1 MLKLNNITKIYHT
14 ASKENV
20 IALSNISLSLDKNG
34 LAFIVGQSGS
44 GKTTF
49 LNLIGG
55 LDLADQGEISI
66 EGCVL
71 GKDISLEKY
80 RQNYV
85 GFVFQEYN
93 LLENLTV
100 YENIAIAVSTCPKKV
115 LEEKIAKVL
124 KEVDLAG
131 YEKRR
136 INELS
141 GGQKQRV
148 AIARALAKNTSVLLC
163 DEPTGNLDSSTSKE
177 IFNLLKKISVEKTVI
192 VVSHN
197 EESARQY
204 ADRLIR
210 ISDGKIIS
218 DEQFSTLKTAEK
230 FNNSKTVNNVPF
242 KCKLKLG
249 FKNLFNQKFKT
260 LIACSL
266 LVFSLITVCAMQI
279 CLSYNSEHSIAQS
292 LSSEKTVFVLQNNS
306 TDGVSNT
313 SERYP
318 IREDLSQYFLENSY
332 FDGYRTIHGTV
343 FICDNVDIGREFY
356 ANHSLGDGEAYI
368 SDYYVDIII
377 NLNDAYSHLSYT
389 NYEDLLG
396 QEVVYQDTVLFEIA
410 GVFKTDYKE
419 YLDERGNQREDKIAV
434 FEDKRNYT
442 NTYNYKLNYEYNV
455 IYTTLGTFNG
465 MYIGINTSNY
475 RHDEGY
481 QIYTTE
487 ADYSTTLSNINIY
500 NSSTVFLQY
509 FDNSGY
515 LNSTQ
520 QNDSGEGVLFKG
532 LGNDEIVV
540 NGELYNYIFGSNIDW
555 ESFRMNYQYGIE
567 SGNYFTDG
575 LSNLGKTVDILIRD
589 PNGEV
594 VVDVSHKKI
603 VGVDS
608 NINYDIEGEAFFSVY
623 GTRECFDIENTDLSD
638 HYISQLQ
645 WGALNN
651 KEEVLKELR
660 EDSIVV
666 AGTQAMLI
674 YEKEYIISQISY
686 FLIAVAVA
694 LSILT
699 IISTINLVNTK
710 IRDNQK
716 EIGILMGIGYN
727 NRDIIFIYLFSMI
740 CMLLFSFAITLGIIY
755 SGVYIANT
763 LLQTIPFTNIA
774 YFDVNVFTYLTILLT
789 GLIMVI
795 LSFIPLLK
803 LSNKK
808 PIDIIKNQ

>member
-1 MLKLNNITKIYHT
+1 MLKIKNLTKIYHT

-20 IALSNISLSLDKNG
+20 IALSDINLSLDKNG
-34 LAFIVGQSGS
+34 LVFIVGQSGS

-55 LDLADQGEISI
+55 LDLADQGEISV
-66 EGCVL
+66 EGSVL

-100 YENIAIAVSTCPKKV
+100 YENIAIAVSACPKKE
-115 LEEKIAKVL
+115 LEEKIVKVL
-124 KEVDLAG
+124 REVDLAG

-148 AIARALAKNTSVLLC
+148 AIARALAKNTSILLC
-163 DEPTGNLDSSTSKE
+163 DEPTGNLDSRTSKE
-177 IFNLLKKISVEKTVI
+177 IFDLLKKISVGKTVI

-197 EESARQY
+197 EELAGEY

-210 ISDGKIIS
+210 ISDGKITS
-218 DEQFSTLKTAEK
+218 DRQLSSGKTADH
-230 FNNSKTVNNVPF
+230 FNNKTVNNVPF
-242 KCKLKLG
+242 RCKLKLG
-249 FKNLFNQKFKT
+249 FKNLFKQKFKT
-260 LIACSL
+260 LIACLLLLLSL
-266 LVFSLITVCAMQI
+266 VTVCAMQI
-279 CLSYNSEHSIAQS
+279 CLNYDSEHSIAKS
-292 LSSEKTVFVLQNNS
+292 LSGEKTVVVLQNNS

-313 SERYP
+313 AERYP
-318 IREDLSQYFLENSY
+318 MTADLSEYNIPEDRFH
-332 FDGYRTIHGTV
+332 DGYRTIHGTV
-343 FICDNVDIGREFY
+343 FIGDVAGINREFY
-356 ANHSLGDGEAYI
+356 AVHSLGDNEAYI
-368 SDYYVDIII
+368 SDYFVDIII
-377 NLNDAYSHLSYT
+377 NLNDDYRDLAYT

-396 QEVVYQDTVLFEIA
+396 QEVVYRDTVLFKIA
-410 GVFKTDYKE
+410 GIFKTDYKE
-419 YLDERGNQREDKIAV
+419 YLDERGNPKEDKITV

-455 IYTTLGTFNG
+455 IYTAPETFNG
-465 MYIGINTSNY
+465 MYIGINSSSY
-475 RHDEGY
+475 RRDEGY

-487 ADYSTTLSNINIY
+487 ADYGTTLSNIHIY
-500 NSSTVFLQY
+500 NSSAVSLQY

-520 QNDSGEGVLFKG
+520 QSDGGEGVLFKE
-532 LGNDEIVV
+532 LRNDEIVV
-540 NGELYNYIFGSNIDW
+540 SGELYNYVFGSNIDW
-555 ESFRMNYQYGIE
+555 ENFSMNYQYGID
-567 SGNYFTDG
+567 SGNYFADG
-575 LSNLGKTVDILIRD
+575 LSDLGKTIDIFIKD
-589 PNGEV
+589 PNGRAVMEV
-594 VVDVSHKKI
+594 SDKKI

-608 NINYDIEGEAFFSVY
+608 SIIHDMEGEAVFSVY
-623 GTRECFDIENTDLSD
+623 GTKECFNIRNTELAK
-638 HYISQLQ
+638 HYVSEVQCD
-645 WGALNN
+645 ALHN
-651 KEEVLKELR
+651 KEEVLKDLR
-660 EDSIVV
+660 SESIVI

-686 FLIAVAVA
+686 FLIAISII

-699 IISTINLVNTK
+699 VISTVNLVNTK

-716 EIGILMGIGYN
+716 EIGILMGIGFN
-727 NRDIIFIYLFSMI
+727 NKDIIFIYLFSMI
-740 CMLLFSFAITLGIIY
+740 CMLVFSFLMTLGIIY
-755 SGVYIANT
+755 AGVYIANI
-763 LLQTIPFTNIA
+763 LLQTAPFTNIVF
-774 YFDVNVFTYLTILLT
+774 FDVDIFTYLTILLT
-789 GLIMVI
+789 GLIMIV

-808 PIDIIKNQ
+808 PIDIIKKQ

>member
-14 ASKENV
+14 ASKEEV
-20 IALSNISLSLDKNG
+20 VALSDISLSLDKNG
-34 LAFIVGQSGS
+34 LVFIVGQSGS

-55 LDLADQGEISI
+55 LDLADQGEILI
-66 EGCVL
+66 EGSVL

-100 YENIAIAVSTCPKKV
+100 YENIAIAVSACPKKE

-124 KEVDLAG
+124 EEVDLSG

-141 GGQKQRV
+141 GGQRQRV
-148 AIARALAKNTSVLLC
+148 AIARALAKNTSILLC
-163 DEPTGNLDSSTSKE
+163 DEPTGNLDSRTSIE
-177 IFNLLKKISVEKTVI
+177 IFDLLKKISVEKTVI

-197 EESARQY
+197 EELAKEY

-210 ISDGKIIS
+210 ISDGKVIS
-218 DEQFSTLKTAEK
+218 DEQFLTQKIAEK
-230 FNNSKTVNNVPF
+230 FNRKTANNVPLQ
-242 KCKLKLG
+242 CKLKLG
-249 FKNLFNQKFKT
+249 FKNLFKQKFKT

-292 LSSEKTVFVLQNNS
+292 LSGEETVVVLQNNS

-318 IREDLSQYFLENSY
+318 MRAELSEYVLENR
-332 FDGYRTIHGTV
+332 FHDGYRTIYGTV
-343 FICDNVDIGREFY
+343 FISDDAEIGREFY
-356 ANHSLGDGEAYI
+356 ANHSLGDNEAYI
-368 SDYYVDIII
+368 SDYFVDIII
-377 NLNDAYSHLSYT
+377 NLSDAYSHLPYT

-396 QEVVYQDTVLFEIA
+396 QEVVYQDTVLFQIA

-419 YLDERGNQREDKIAV
+419 YLDERGNQREDKIAD
-434 FEDKRNYT
+434 FEDERNYT
-442 NTYNYKLNYEYNV
+442 TTYHYKLNYEYNV
-455 IYTTLGTFNG
+455 IYTTLETFNE
-465 MYIGINTSNY
+465 MYIGINSSGY
-475 RHDEGY
+475 RQDEGY
-481 QIYTTE
+481 HIYVAE
-487 ADYSTTLSNINIY
+487 ADYGATLSNINIY
-500 NSSTVFLQY
+500 NNSMVPLQY

-520 QNDSGEGVLFKG
+520 QSDSGEGVLFQE

-540 NGELYNYIFGSNIDW
+540 NGELYNYIFGSNINW

-567 SGNYFTDG
+567 SGNYFSDG
-575 LSNLGKTVDILIRD
+575 LSNLGRTVDILIRD
-589 PNGEV
+589 PNGGV
-594 VVDVSHKKI
+594 VVDVSNKKI

-608 NINYDIEGEAFFSVY
+608 NINYDIEGEAVFSVY
-623 GTRECFDIENTDLSD
+623 GTRECFNIGNTDLAD
-638 HYISQLQ
+638 HYVSQLQ
-645 WGALNN
+645 WEVLNN
-651 KEEVLKELR
+651 KEEVLKDLR
-660 EDSIVV
+660 DDSIVV

-686 FLIAVAVA
+686 FLIAIAAVLA
-694 LSILT
+694 IIT
-699 IISTINLVNTK
+699 VISTINLVNTK

-727 NRDIIFIYLFSMI
+727 NKDIIFIYLFSMI
-740 CMLLFSFAITLGIIY
+740 CMLVFSFLITLGIIY
-755 SGVYIANT
+755 LGVFVANT
-763 LLQTIPFTNIA
+763 LLQTIPFTNIVF
-774 YFDVNVFTYLTILLT
+774 FDVNVFTYLTIFVT

-795 LSFIPLLK
+795 LSMIPLIK

>member
-14 ASKENV
+14 ASKENI
-20 IALSNISLSLDKNG
+20 IALSNISLSHNKNG
-34 LAFIVGQSGS
+34 LVFIVGQSGS
-44 GKTTF
+44 GKTTL
-49 LNLIGG
+49 LNVIGG

-66 EGCVL
+66 EGSVL

-100 YENIAIAVSTCPKKV
+100 YENIAIAISACPKKE

-148 AIARALAKNTSVLLC
+148 AIARALAKNTSILLC
-163 DEPTGNLDSSTSKE
+163 DEPTGNLDSSTSRE

-197 EESARQY
+197 EELARQY

-218 DEQFSTLKTAEK
+218 DEQFLIGKTAEK
-230 FNNSKTVNNVPF
+230 FNSKTVNKVPF
-242 KCKLKLG
+242 RYKLKLG
-249 FKNLFNQKFKT
+249 FKNLFKQKFKT

-266 LVFSLITVCAMQI
+266 LVFSLTAVCAMQI
-279 CLSYNSEHSIAQS
+279 CLNYNSEHSIAQS
-292 LSSEKTVFVLQNNS
+292 LSGEKTVVVLQNNS
-306 TDGVSNT
+306 TDGVSNI

-318 IREDLSQYFLENSY
+318 IRADLSQYSLEDRFY
-332 FDGYRTIHGTV
+332 DGYRTIHGTV
-343 FICDNVDIGREFY
+343 FITGDADISREFY
-356 ANHSLGDGEAYI
+356 ANHSLGDNGAYI

-377 NLNDAYSHLSYT
+377 NLNDGYRHLSYE

-396 QEVVYQDTVLFEIA
+396 QEVVYQDIVLFEIA
-410 GVFKTDYKE
+410 GIFKTDYKD

-465 MYIGINTSNY
+465 MYIGINSSNY
-475 RHDEGY
+475 RQDEGY
-481 QIYTTE
+481 QINTTE
-487 ADYSTTLSNINIY
+487 ANYCATLSNINIY
-500 NSSTVFLQY
+500 NSSTESLQY

-515 LNSTQ
+515 MNSTQ
-520 QNDSGEGVLFKG
+520 QSDSGEGILFKE
-532 LGNDEIVV
+532 LANDEIVV

-555 ESFRMNYQYGIE
+555 ENFRMNYQYGID

-575 LSNLGKTVDILIRD
+575 LSNLGKTIDILISA

-594 VVDVSHKKI
+594 IVDVSNKKI

-608 NINYDIEGEAFFSVY
+608 NIKYDVEGEAVFSVY
-623 GTRECFDIENTDLSD
+623 GTKECFDIENTDLAE
-638 HYISQLQ
+638 HYVSQLQ
-645 WGALNN
+645 WDALNN

-660 EDSIVV
+660 DQSIVV
-666 AGTQAMLI
+666 AGTRAMLI

-686 FLIAVAVA
+686 FLIAISVI

-699 IISTINLVNTK
+699 IISTVNLVNTK

-716 EIGILMGIGYN
+716 EIGILMGIGFN

-740 CMLLFSFAITLGIIY
+740 CMLVFSFLLTLGIIY

-763 LLQTIPFTNIA
+763 LLQTTPFVNIVF
-774 YFDVNVFTYLTILLT
+774 FDVTIFTYLTILLT
-789 GLIMVI
+789 GVIMVV
-795 LSFIPLLK
+795 LSFIPLLT

-808 PIDIIKNQ
+808 PIDIIKKQ

>member
-14 ASKENV
+14 ASKENI
-20 IALSNISLSLDKNG
+20 IALSNISLSHNKNG
-34 LAFIVGQSGS
+34 LVFIVGQSGS
-44 GKTTF
+44 GKTTL
-49 LNLIGG
+49 LNVIGG

-66 EGCVL
+66 EGSVL

-100 YENIAIAVSTCPKKV
+100 YENIAIAISACPKKE

-148 AIARALAKNTSVLLC
+148 AIARALAKNTSILLC
-163 DEPTGNLDSSTSKE
+163 DEPTGNLDSSTSRE

-197 EESARQY
+197 EELARQY

-218 DEQFSTLKTAEK
+218 DEQFLIGKTAEK
-230 FNNSKTVNNVPF
+230 FNSKTVNKVPF
-242 KCKLKLG
+242 RYKLKLG
-249 FKNLFNQKFKT
+249 FKNLFKQKFKT

-266 LVFSLITVCAMQI
+266 LVFSLTAVCAMQI
-279 CLSYNSEHSIAQS
+279 CLNYNSEHSIAQS
-292 LSSEKTVFVLQNNS
+292 LSGEKTVVVLQNNS
-306 TDGVSNT
+306 TDGVSNI

-318 IREDLSQYFLENSY
+318 IRADLSQYSLEDRFY
-332 FDGYRTIHGTV
+332 DGYRTIHGTV
-343 FICDNVDIGREFY
+343 FITGDADISREFY
-356 ANHSLGDGEAYI
+356 ANHSLGDNGAYI

-377 NLNDAYSHLSYT
+377 NLNDGYRHLSYE

-396 QEVVYQDTVLFEIA
+396 QEVVYQDIVLFEIA
-410 GVFKTDYKE
+410 GIFKTDYKD

-465 MYIGINTSNY
+465 MYIGINSSNY
-475 RHDEGY
+475 RQDEGY
-481 QIYTTE
+481 QINTTE
-487 ADYSTTLSNINIY
+487 ANYCATLSNINIY
-500 NSSTVFLQY
+500 NSSTESLQY

-520 QNDSGEGVLFKG
+520 QSDSGEGVLFKE
-532 LGNDEIVV
+532 LQSDEIVI

-555 ESFRMNYQYGIE
+555 ENFRMNYQYGID
-567 SGNYFTDG
+567 SGDYFTNG
-575 LSNLGKTVDILIRD
+575 LSNLGKTVDISISD
-589 PNGEV
+589 PNGKA
-594 VVDVSHKKI
+594 VVDVSNKKI
-603 VGVDS
+603 VGVAS
-608 NINYDIEGEAFFSVY
+608 NIRYDVEGEAVFSVY
-623 GTRECFDIENTDLSD
+623 GTKECFDIENTDLAE
-638 HYISQLQ
+638 HYVSQLQ
-645 WGALNN
+645 WDALNN

-660 EDSIVV
+660 DQSIVV
-666 AGTQAMLI
+666 AGTRAMLI

-686 FLIAVAVA
+686 FLIAISVI

-699 IISTINLVNTK
+699 IISTVNLVNTK

-716 EIGILMGIGYN
+716 EIGILMGIGFN

-740 CMLLFSFAITLGIIY
+740 CMLVFSFLLTLGIIY

-763 LLQTIPFTNIA
+763 LLQTTPFVNIVF
-774 YFDVNVFTYLTILLT
+774 FDVTIFTYLTILLT
-789 GLIMVI
+789 GVIMVV
-795 LSFIPLLK
+795 LSFIPLLT

-808 PIDIIKNQ
+808 PIDIIKKQ